1 MLDSGKFART
11 NQTPWFNT
19 FLVPNFFSSERKRK
33 RERQKVREKDRGR
46 KRDKKTENSEKSWY
60 WVCLESGDGLQEAEE
75 ERYEKNILY
84 KTTKNGI
91 NQYITQI

>member
-11 NQTPWFNT
+11 NQTQWFNT

-33 RERQKVREKDRGR
+33 RERDRKWEKKIEAEKD
-46 KRDKKTENSEKSWY
+46 KRTEMSEQSWY

-84 KTTKNGI
+84 KTTKTGI

>member
-1 MLDSGKFART
+1 M
-11 NQTPWFNT
+11 
-19 FLVPNFFSSERKRK
+19 VPNFFHLRERERE

-84 KTTKNGI
+84 KTTKTGI

>member
-60 WVCLESGDGLQEAEE
+60 WVCLESGDGLQEAEKE
-75 ERYEKNILY
+75 KYEKIYSIKQL
-84 KTTKNGI
+84 KME
-91 NQYITQI
+91 